1 LTTSRIVPLHHQ
13 IYLTLKNE
21 VISGHFRLNEPFP
34 DELILSK
41 KFKVSRMTL
50 RRALASLQQEGLIV
64 RKPGVGTFPLS
75 VDRSVKFNDSIDT
88 FRDALNSR
96 SNQFKERL
104 LSSSLIRTPAFLRQ
118 GKFDFG
124 ERCLRVAKLYK
135 SATGPVH
142 FATNYI
148 PETLASSMRGKKL
161 TRDADLTLLEE
172 LGIKSARTDMAFS
185 AAAADLE
192 AAKVLRVQVGVPL
205 INTRRMSFNAS
216 NQPIEYMESL
226 TRPDAY
232 QYVFSF
238 TSGDRN
244 HKRI

>member
-1 LTTSRIVPLHHQ
+1 MSRIVPLHHQ

-21 VISGHFRLNEPFP
+21 LISGHFRQDEPFP

-41 KFKVSRMTL
+41 KFRVSRMTL

-64 RKPGVGTFPLS
+64 RRPGIGTFPLS
-75 VDRSVKFNDSIDT
+75 VDRSIKFRDSIDT
-88 FRDALNSR
+88 FRDALNAR
-96 SNQFKERL
+96 GNQFRERV
-104 LSSSLIRTPAFLRQ
+104 LSSSVIRTPAFLRQ

-124 ERCLRVAKLYK
+124 EKCLRVAKLYMAAK
-135 SATGPVH
+135 GPVH
-142 FATNYI
+142 FATHYI
-148 PETLASSMRGKKL
+148 PETVANSMRGKKL
-161 TRDADLTLLEE
+161 TRDADLKLLEQ
-172 LGIKSARTDMAFS
+172 LGIKSARTDLAIS
-185 AAAADLE
+185 AAAADLQ

-216 NQPIEYMESL
+216 DQPIEYLEGL
-226 TRPDAY
+226 TRPDAF